1 VLLNEFLKIKY
12 PIIQGAMARIATGEF
27 AAAVANAG
35 ALGIIASGGLTAEE
49 TREQIH
55 IARKITDKPFGV
67 NVMLMAP
74 DVQELADMLVEE
86 KPAVITTGAGNPA
99 KYVKAWK
106 DAGIKVI
113 PVVASAS
120 LAKLMERCGADAV
133 VAEGTESG
141 GHIGELTT
149 MALVPQVV
157 DAVNIPVIAAGGV
170 ASGRQLAAVIAM
182 GAIGAQVGTIV
193 LASDEAPIHENY
205 KQMLLSAKDTGTIV
219 TGRSKGAPVRVLK
232 TKKARESA
240 RIENEST
247 DMAELEALRFGS
259 LTLAVRDGDKDNGSF
274 MAGQVAG
281 MLNEVRPLADIFA
294 GLIDEYRETVAGMP
308 EL

>member
-1 VLLNEFLKIKY
+1 MLLNEFLKIKY